1 MDPDCLFVITV
12 LFSEKKKNNTQ
23 LNKHIKVVYIQANI
37 GSLITASTDQ
47 VSYMQIHIE
56 LFFFLKKLLCI

>member
-1 MDPDCLFVITV
+1 MDPDCLFVTTV
-12 LFSEKKKNNTQ
+12 LFSEKNNNTQ

-37 GSLITASTDQ
+37 GSLITASTGQ

-56 LFFFLKKLLCI
+56 LFFF

>member
-1 MDPDCLFVITV
+1 MDPDCLFVTTV
-12 LFSEKKKNNTQ
+12 LFSEKNNNTQ

-37 GSLITASTDQ
+37 GSLITASTGQ